1 MHKKVNVSIKKRK
14 NRKYLQA
21 RYRTSSGEWIEKST
35 KTTNRKEATAIGYE
49 WAKAE
54 MKEFASKQS
63 KKNEVEY
70 ILESM
75 IHDNEHMKL
84 DQKSL
89 LEGNTKL
96 MRLLSKGDKRSPL
109 MTLGAWIDKWFDRK
123 CNKGLSKETLKF
135 YKLSAGAIK
144 TAHCGSADKQL
155 MELLPEDIEDL
166 VSDLFNGNYLDT
178 RYRNDGANPLSKK
191 KKKPSKGTAKKR
203 IQILRMILDE
213 AHENRYT
220 SESFHSKLKTR
231 VKHTPIKRGAFEPH
245 ELKTIIDTCQEVYNE
260 GKCTGFCN
268 KDEGCKCIEQ
278 WREWVGVIE
287 MALNTGCRIT
297 NCIELDWKDVDLF
310 NKSMDIVLSKQSN
323 QDEKEISTFDINPS
337 FHEYLLSAK
346 PKSKGAV
353 FPYLASKSKKR
364 RSQLFRDRVL
374 KKAGIK
380 QEVYRK
386 GKLVAKRS
394 FHSTRGAT
402 ATIMREQ
409 GIDKEV
415 IKDILGHSCVEMTE
429 HYINQD
435 VTPEQR
441 REAFK
446 VMADLRQAAQ

>member
-1 MHKKVNVSIKKRK
+1 MKKKVKVTVYRRA
-14 NRKYLQA
+14 NRKYYQA
-21 RYRTSSGEWIEKST
+21 AFRLASGELIERSTKST
-35 KTTNRKEATAIGYE
+35 NKKEATAIGYE

-63 KKNEVEY
+63 KKNEVDY

-75 IHDNEHMKL
+75 IHDNKHMKL

-89 LEGNTKL
+89 LERNTKL
-96 MRLLSKGDKRSPL
+96 MRLLSRKDNKSPL
-109 MTLGAWIDKWFDRK
+109 MTLGTWVDKWFDRK
-123 CNKGLSKETLKF
+123 CNKGLSKETLQL
-135 YKLSAGAIK
+135 YKYSARAIK

-166 VSDLFNGNYLDT
+166 VSDLFNGNYSDK
-178 RYRNDGANPLSKK
+178 RYGNDGTNPSGKS

-203 IQILRMILDE
+203 TQILRMILDE
-213 AHENRYT
+213 AYENRYT

-260 GKCTGFCN
+260 GKCTGYCN

-278 WREWVGVIE
+278 WREWVGIIE

-323 QDEKEISTFDINPS
+323 QDEKETSDFDINPS

-446 VMADLRQAAQ
+446 VMADLRQAQ